1 MNFRDTYMDDL
12 ENAFFDTDEFSSEHM
27 IDGEPVNIVLI
38 KTGLQDAQRIRNN
51 TRAIMNSKENA
62 INKVT
67 TTLYIKEGDIGRKLT
82 ANAAINLDGEN
93 MWINEVEHME
103 GMYRLVVGKHKV

>member
-1 MNFRDTYMDDL
+1 MNFKDTYMDDL
-12 ENAFFDTDEFSSEHM
+12 AEAFFDTDEFASEHV
-27 IDGEPVNIVLI
+27 IDGKPMNVILTKKGFRDV
-38 KTGLQDAQRIRNN
+38 QRARSS
-51 TRAIMNSKENA
+51 TRTMMNSKENA

-67 TTLYIKEGDIGRKLT
+67 TTLYIKEDDIGRKLT
-82 ANAAINLDGEN
+82 VNAAINLDGEN